1 MQGIKTFF
9 RLIRLHQWLKNLL
22 LLIPLLASHQLTQ
35 SLLWKEVG
43 IAIISF
49 SLFASSMYV
58 LNDLLDIKH
67 DRRHPRKKLRP
78 FASEEVPK
86 KIGLLLIPLLIL
98 GGIISGSYVND
109 NFLIFSLLYLLISL
123 TYNLKL
129 RSLVLI
135 DCFTLAVLYTLRIIS
150 GAAAVNLV
158 PSFWLLSFSIFIFLS
173 LAFVKRYSELK
184 ELIDN
189 HSGNIFGR
197 GYLKR
202 DRSLVKNLGIVSG
215 YVSVLVLALYLNSNK
230 VIELY
235 TTPEILLAII
245 PLMLLWVGWVWLK
258 AHRGEVDDDPI
269 NFALKDK
276 LSLLIG
282 ILFIAIFILAKFW

>member
-1 MQGIKTFF
+1 MQDIKTFF

-35 SLLWKEVG
+35 PLLWKEVG

-49 SLFASSMYV
+49 SLFASSVYV

-67 DRRHPRKKLRP
+67 DQRHPRKKLRP

-123 TYNLKL
+123 IYNLKL

-150 GAAAVNLV
+150 GAVAVNLV

-189 HSGNIFGR
+189 NSGNIFGR

-215 YVSVLVLALYLNSNK
+215 YVSVLVFALYLNSNK

-235 TTPEILLAII
+235 TTPEILLATI
-245 PLMLLWVGWVWLK
+245 PLMLLWIGWVWLK
-258 AHRGEVDDDPI
+258 AHRGEVGDDPI

-276 LSLLIG
+276 LSHLIG
-282 ILFIAIFILAKFW
+282 ILFIAVFILAKFW

>member
-1 MQGIKTFF
+1 MQKISSIGD
-9 RLIRLHQWLKNLL
+9 
-22 LLIPLLASHQLTQ
+22 LA
-35 SLLWKEVG
+35 G
-43 IAIISF
+43 
-49 SLFASSMYV
+49 FAGSC
-58 LNDLLDIKH
+58 
-67 DRRHPRKKLRP
+67 
-78 FASEEVPK
+78 
-86 KIGLLLIPLLIL
+86 
-98 GGIISGSYVND
+98 GIISGSYVND

-123 TYNLKL
+123 IYNLKL

-150 GAAAVNLV
+150 GAVAVNLV

-189 HSGNIFGR
+189 NSGNIFGR

-215 YVSVLVLALYLNSNK
+215 YVSILVFALYLNSNK

-235 TTPEILLAII
+235 TTPEILLATI
-245 PLMLLWVGWVWLK
+245 PLMLLWIGWVWLK
-258 AHRGEVDDDPI
+258 AHRGEVGDDPI

-276 LSLLIG
+276 LSHLIG
-282 ILFIAIFILAKFW
+282 ILFIAVFILAKFW